1 MGFNRLKQF
10 LKKIKGE
17 SMKLVAFIKSST
29 WILTGIL
36 GLTALIGSTWL
47 VMEADSV
54 ATPPDNKEI
63 KLAYE
68 RKLKEKKNSRANRR
82 RLNRQNR
89 RITGRKRPKV
99 KSSKIRKRKSKIRK
113 RKSKIRKR
121 KKVKKNIKKKNS
133 LKKMSIKG
141 KSGKFNMP
149 RVPGGRMPGTGN
161 KPLKKQTMGREKNK
175 AYENKLQDARLRRD
189 KRRYERMDARIDR
202 LNKRIETLREN
213 GTPAQRERL
222 KRSIKRLENRK
233 IKLKERL
240 EEADLL

>member
-1 MGFNRLKQF
+1 MKF
-10 LKKIKGE
+10 LKI
-17 SMKLVAFIKSST
+17 MKSGT
-29 WILTGIL
+29 WILTGML

-68 RKLKEKKNSRANRR
+68 RKLNEKKNSRANRR
-82 RLNRQNR
+82 KLNRQNR
-89 RITGRKRPKV
+89 RITGKKRPEV
-99 KSSKIRKRKSKIRK
+99 KSSKIRKRSRVKKDIK
-113 RKSKIRKR
+113 RKS
-121 KKVKKNIKKKNS
+121 S

-149 RVPGGRMPGTGN
+149 RIPGARMPGTGN
-161 KPLKKQTMGREKNK
+161 EKLKKQTMGKEKSE

-202 LNKRIETLREN
+202 LNKRIETLKEN
-213 GTPAQRERL
+213 GTPAQQERL
-222 KRSIKRLENRK
+222 KRSIERLQKRK
-233 IKLKERL
+233 TKMKERL